1 MRRHALV
8 PADPGLLARMVVAAV
23 VTPLIVL
30 AGLAVV
36 LLEAPLKVKVVVAIA
51 CMIGV
56 AAMLKE
62 RGDQPNGTVLSESEA
77 QGLHAIVERLCLLAD
92 LPKPAIVFEP
102 ETLPNSWVV
111 GTRAGGYRLHLTK
124 GLLLRLEPREVEAV
138 IAHELAHVANHDAA
152 VMTVVGGPGAA
163 LLGGG
168 RQVMSAA
175 AWFVWPGAIAAMVI
189 GWLASLGT
197 RALSRYREFAADAG
211 AVALTGSAASLASA
225 LMKVSEGISAIPAQ
239 DLRLAS
245 ARDAFHLLPVARD
258 GEDRYH
264 LPATHPSLQARI
276 ARLEK
281 LEHALQRS
289 RTA

>member
-8 PADPGLLARMVVAAV
+8 PTDPGLLARMVVAAV

-30 AGLAVV
+30 AGLV
-36 LLEAPLKVKVVVAIA
+36 LVFEVAPTKIVIVVAVA
-51 CMIGV
+51 CLVGVGAMI
-56 AAMLKE
+56 KE
-62 RGDQPNGTVLSESEA
+62 RDNRAHGNVVSQAEEPA
-77 QGLHAIVERLCLLAD
+77 LHAIVERLCLLAD
-92 LPKPAIVFEP
+92 LPKPELVVEP
-102 ETLPNSWVV
+102 VPMPNSWVV
-111 GTRAGGYRLHLTK
+111 GTRAGGYRLHLTR
-124 GLLLRLEPREVEAV
+124 GLLDRLDPHELEAV
-138 IAHELAHVANHDAA
+138 IGHELAHIANRDAA

-168 RQVMSAA
+168 RNLVSIG
-175 AWFVWPGAIAAMVI
+175 WFVMAGAAVAMAI
-189 GWLASLGT
+189 GWIASLGT

-211 AVALTGSAASLASA
+211 SVALTGSAAALASA
-225 LMKVSEGISAIPAQ
+225 LMKVSDGIAAIPEK
-239 DLRLAS
+239 DLRAAT

-258 GEDRYH
+258 GEDRFH

-289 RTA
+289 RSS

>member
-1 MRRHALV
+1 VGAAFTAHA
-8 PADPGLLARMVVAAV
+8 R
-23 VTPLIVL
+23 
-30 AGLAVV
+30 
-36 LLEAPLKVKVVVAIA
+36 
-51 CMIGV
+51 
-56 AAMLKE
+56 
-62 RGDQPNGTVLSESEA
+62 
-77 QGLHAIVERLCLLAD
+77 
-92 LPKPAIVFEP
+92 
-102 ETLPNSWVV
+102 
-111 GTRAGGYRLHLTK
+111 
-124 GLLLRLEPREVEAV
+124 
-138 IAHELAHVANHDAA
+138 AHVANHDAA

-175 AWFVWPGAIAAMVI
+175 AWFVWPGALASMAI

-211 AVALTGSAASLASA
+211 SVALTGSAAALASA
-225 LMKVSEGISAIPAQ
+225 LMKVSEGISAIPEQ
-239 DLRLAS
+239 DLRVAS

-258 GEDRYH
+258 GEDRFH

-289 RTA
+289 RSS